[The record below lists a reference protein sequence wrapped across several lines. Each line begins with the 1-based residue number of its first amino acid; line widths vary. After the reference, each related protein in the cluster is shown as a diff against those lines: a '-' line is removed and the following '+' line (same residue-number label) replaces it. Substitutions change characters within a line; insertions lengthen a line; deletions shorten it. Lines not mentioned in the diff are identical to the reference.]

1 MGYLDWPAA
10 RQVFRLERRRTVY
23 GQTSC
28 QVVYGITSLSP
39 AQASAPRLLALTRQ
53 HWGIE
58 NGLYY
63 VRDVVFGEDAC
74 RARKGSTPRF
84 LAAIRNLAIRLL
96 TRAGVPCFA
105 AALRRHA
112 AQPLEALALLQA
124 QTEN

>member
-1 MGYLDWPAA
+1 MVIQCSRGAT
-10 RQVFRLERRRTVY
+10 QKTF

-28 QVVYGITSLSP
+28 EVAYGITSLPPEKAP
-39 AQASAPRLLALTRQ
+39 ARRLLDLTRQ
-53 HWGIE
+53 HWSIE

-84 LAAIRNLAIRLL
+84 LAAIRNLAITLL
-96 TRAGVPCFA
+96 ARAGSSCFA

-112 AQPLEALALLQA
+112 AQPLEALALLHA